1 MNGPWLEGMLIA
13 FPFLWIGGLIAA
25 SVAYRLSADKPI
37 FPRVPKNSPF
47 KERAASGW
55 NDGSVLGRLGGAN
68 NCLLVVVTDRALIV
82 SPFFPFNLMFL
93 PELLGLELSVPLSN
107 IRRVEVRRRLLRSSL
122 IVETSDGRRI
132 GLHLREPEAFQA
144 ALKRT
149 GSASR
154 S

>member
-1 MNGPWLEGMLIA
+1 MLIA

-25 SVAYRLSADKPI
+25 SVAYRQSAGKPI

-55 NDGSVLGRLGGAN
+55 NDGNFFGRLGGAN
-68 NCLLVVVTDRALIV
+68 NCLIVVITDQALIV

-93 PELLGLELSVPLSN
+93 PELLGLELTVPLSK
-107 IRRVEVRRRLLRSSL
+107 IRRIEAHRRFFRPAL

-132 GLHLREPEAFQA
+132 GLYLREPEAFQA

-154 S
+154 T